1 MSDDRWQYTPEG
13 KLHMSRETLRRKIL
27 EEEDLPVEV
36 GSLADI
42 EKALSKV
49 EESEK

>member
-1 MSDDRWQYTPEG
+1 MSKES
-13 KLHMSRETLRRKIL
+13 KLHISRENLRRKIL
-27 EEEDLPVEV
+27 AEEDLPVEV

-49 EESEK
+49 EESKK